1 MSYKKEVQGKIK
13 TGFDGKMNYYAV
25 TLGKGYAVVEGHK
38 GVLSFESDKI
48 SVRLKKGK
56 LDFVGEGM
64 SIASSQKEELVIEG
78 KIINLSFD
86 GVE

>member
-13 TGFDGKMNYYAV
+13 GNFDKAMNYYTI

-48 SVRLKKGK
+48 SIRLKKGK
-56 LDFVGEGM
+56 VNFDGEGM
-64 SIASSQKEELVIEG
+64 SIASSQKEELVIKG
-78 KIINLSFD
+78 KIVNLSFD

>member
-13 TGFDGKMNYYAV
+13 SNLDGVLNYYTI

-38 GVLSFESDKI
+38 GVLSFDSGKV

-56 LDFVGEGM
+56 IDFEGESM
-64 SIASSQKEELVIEG
+64 SIASSQKEELVIKG
-78 KIINLSFD
+78 KIVNLTLD